1 MSDTTEI
8 HPIEVVVRD
17 VASARINKI
26 EVLPDVTPF
35 ELLQTAVSTWKLSE
49 NYEYVVRIVRQ
60 GRQVSLTQT
69 MTALGVV
76 TGDVLE
82 IQALGIAAGGS
93 MPDVAREARRTSAV
107 IRAGSDAI

>member
-1 MSDTTEI
+1 M
-8 HPIEVVVRD
+8 
-17 VASARINKI
+17 
-26 EVLPDVTPF
+26 
-35 ELLQTAVSTWKLSE
+35 
-49 NYEYVVRIVRQ
+49 RQ

-107 IRAGSDAI
+107 MRAGSDAI